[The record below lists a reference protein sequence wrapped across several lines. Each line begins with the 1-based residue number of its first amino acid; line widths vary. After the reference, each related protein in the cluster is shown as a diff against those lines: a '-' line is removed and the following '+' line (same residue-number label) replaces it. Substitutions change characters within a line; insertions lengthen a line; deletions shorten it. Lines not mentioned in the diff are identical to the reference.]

1 MKKPSNKKIED
12 ELEIVLN
19 AIGCVLKTEEEI
31 DVKVESKRSI
41 QQVVEL
47 SQSAEKKAILQTFCL
62 ELVAVINKT
71 LKHFGR
77 VREHTAKERAQ
88 TLFFTSSQQELPGV
102 WKHGCA
108 QLGISVV
115 SVHQQQSVNR
125 VLFEKVLARS
135 LSHCEDNSS
144 KLTRKREDLSCDECN
159 AVRYAA
165 GYTTKKL
172 LEVYKKV
179 NSCTAANFVE
189 CLSQMKMVGHRHGS
203 IEDCSFYDFSMEWM
217 ANIDRGGLFYV
228 DDKSFMLFKA
238 IEIKTQELLPQH
250 LRTQQTSSK
259 ELIAEVVADDDVQ
272 FWWSMISIDID
283 LEIEQSQLLEEIIEK
298 WITMRGFSM
307 VSSWLEQYK
316 LAKQKNV
323 KRSKS
328 LRKDLS
334 TD

>member
-1 MKKPSNKKIED
+1 M
-12 ELEIVLN
+12 LN
-19 AIGCVLKTEEEI
+19 SIGCVLKTEEEVA
-31 DVKVESKRSI
+31 VKVESKVSI
-41 QQVVEL
+41 QQIVEL

-62 ELVAVINKT
+62 ELVAVVNKT
-71 LKHFGR
+71 LEHFGR
-77 VREHTAKERAQ
+77 VRERMAKERAQ
-88 TLFFTSSQQELPGV
+88 TLFFMLTQQELPDV
-102 WKHGCA
+102 WKRGCA

-125 VLFEKVLARS
+125 ILFEKVLAKH
-135 LSHCEDNSS
+135 LSHHEDNPS
-144 KLTRKREDLSCDECN
+144 KVTCTREDLSCDECN

-165 GYTTKKL
+165 GYITKKI
-172 LEVYKKV
+172 LERYKKV
-179 NSCTAANFVE
+179 NSCTAAHFVE
-189 CLSQMKMVGHRHGS
+189 CLSQMKMVGHRHES
-203 IEDCSFYDFSMEWM
+203 IEDCSFYDFSLEWM

-238 IEIKTQELLPQH
+238 IEMKTQELLPQH

-259 ELIAEVVADDDVQ
+259 QLIAEVVADDDVQ

-328 LRKDLS
+328 LRKNLS